1 MNDKLKFQSV
11 TFSETLNNKD
21 YKKQIDEL
29 QERARLV
36 SHYSYKKKR
45 SIILV
50 FEGWDAAGKGGAI
63 RRLTSRIDPRL
74 YTVSSIA
81 APNEVERNHHYLW
94 RFWNKIP
101 AHGNIGIFDR
111 SWYGRV
117 LVERVEGFTSE
128 ENWQRAFGEIVNF
141 EDDLSDSGA
150 IIIKYWLHVSSEE
163 QLKRFN
169 ARKDDPL
176 KRWKLTEEDWRNR
189 DKWPLYE
196 EAAEEAFSKTHKPNA
211 PWHIIPANDKYFAR
225 TEVLR
230 IFCDRIENE
239 LNIPSKFS

>member
-81 APNEVERNHHYLW
+81 APNEIERNHHYLW

-189 DKWPLYE
+189 DKWSLYE

>member
-1 MNDKLKFQSV
+1 MNDKLKFQNV
-11 TFSETLNNKD
+11 TFTETLSSED
-21 YKKQIDEL
+21 YKNKIDKL
-29 QERARLV
+29 QEKARLV

-81 APNEVERNHHYLW
+81 APNEIERNHHYLW
-94 RFWNKIP
+94 RFWNKLP
-101 AHGNIGIFDR
+101 AFGSIGIFDR

-117 LVERVEGFTSE
+117 LVERVEGFAKE
-128 ENWQRAFGEIVNF
+128 EDWQRSFGEIVNF

-150 IIIKYWLHVSSEE
+150 IIIKYWLHVSPEE

-196 EAAEEAFSKTHKPNA
+196 GAAEEAFSKTHKPNA
-211 PWHIIPANDKYFAR
+211 PWHIVPANDKYFAR

-230 IFCDRIENE
+230 IFCDRLENE